1 MTTWQHTG
9 YLWVLGVLLL
19 PLFLFIQY
27 RRWKKNVVK
36 KNNYGPALQLLVKHH
51 SHKTFNA
58 KFILVSCALAL
69 VILAVAN
76 LRAPGAGANVSR
88 KGIDIV
94 FALDISKSM
103 LATDL
108 KPNRLERAKLLINKI
123 TEQWPDNRTGLVL
136 FAGRAYMQMPLTYDY
151 AISRTLVNNA
161 TPESVP
167 VAGTAIGEAIKLST
181 EVFATREKKYK
192 AVILITDG
200 EDHGENA
207 LREVESLKDSGAIL
221 ITIGMGSEQG
231 TTVIDPS
238 TNDFKKDAA
247 GQTVISR
254 LNAGLLKE
262 LASAG
267 SGRYIHYTETAE
279 VMAAVKQTLATLG
292 TKAIA
297 DKSLVNYNTYYQW
310 FLIAALA
317 LLSVELLLRETKR
330 IRKKPAMAVNV
341 LLLLLFVIPASA
353 QKNTAGIASGND
365 LYKKGEYAEAE
376 AAYNKALEKNGTDYK
391 ATYNK
396 GNAQY
401 RQNNFKE
408 AAKTY
413 TSAAENTI
421 DGIGKSRALYNKGT
435 ALVKQQDYAAAVE
448 AYKAALK
455 LNPADTDCRFN
466 LTKAMQQLKKQ
477 QQDRSKSKQKNT
489 PQPGPPKNQPPKPQ
503 SRLNKQM
510 TLQILLTIRK
520 KEKEVQNRLKN
531 EKPPGIV
538 QPDKDW

>member
-36 KNNYGPALQLLVKHH
+36 KNNYGPAMQLLTNNH
-51 SHKTFNA
+51 SHIAFNA
-58 KFILVSCALAL
+58 KFILVLCALAL

-76 LRAPGAGANVSR
+76 LRTPGAGTHVSR

-103 LATDL
+103 LAADI
-108 KPNRLERAKLLINKI
+108 KPSRLERAKLLINKI

-167 VAGTAIGEAIKLST
+167 VAGTAIGEAIKLSS

-200 EDHGENA
+200 EDHGETA
-207 LREVESLKDSGAIL
+207 LREAGNLKDSGAIL

-231 TTVIDPS
+231 MPVIDPA

-262 LASAG
+262 LATAG
-267 SGRYIHYTETAE
+267 AGRYIHYTETADAM
-279 VMAAVKQTLATLG
+279 VAVKETLSTLG
-292 TKAIA
+292 TRAVA
-297 DKSLVNYNTYYQW
+297 DKSLVNYNTYYPW

-317 LLSVELLLRETKR
+317 LLFIELLLRETKK
-330 IRKKPAMAVNV
+330 IKKKTVVAVNI
-341 LLLLLFVIPASA
+341 LLLFTIPVAA
-353 QKNTAGIASGND
+353 QKNAAGIARGNE

-376 AAYNKALEKNGTDYK
+376 AAYNKVLEKNSTDYK

-396 GNAQY
+396 GNARY

-408 AAKTY
+408 AVTTY
-413 TSAAENTI
+413 NTAAENTTVAAE
-421 DGIGKSRALYNKGT
+421 KARALYNKGT

-455 LNPADTDCRFN
+455 LNPNDADCRFN

-477 QQDRSKSKQKNT
+477 QDDRSKSKQKNT
-489 PQPGPPKNQPPKPQ
+489 PQPAPPKNQPRKPQ
-503 SRLNKQM
+503 SKLSKQT

-531 EKPPGIV
+531 EKAPGIV